1 MYLGGDDTRLFY
13 SYPIEF
19 LKNAT
24 FFSWYKISSI
34 GINGPSQYL
43 APFLLLTAVI
53 NYFIPSKVAMNY
65 LALSMPLILGFIYF
79 QKAIRELFKVEKKYF
94 FEVYLGS
101 IFYILSPI
109 LMIEQLFVF
118 LISIWLIALIPI
130 LIYYF
135 LKYLDT
141 GRFKYVYVSAIWCVI
156 LSFALYAV
164 PWIAGFLLPVI
175 IGLLIASTF
184 YSKKQIVSFLKRLL
198 IFAGFILFTQAFWMA
213 GFVSLYLD
221 LGQDS
226 FASKFLSK
234 GFVDTFTPT
243 ILSTATGNI
252 LYPLLNLF
260 HRQIAFDFE
269 WKLKEVFIQFYDKIY
284 LLNAIYIVVFYVGLM
299 KFRTYLNDRN
309 KKIFIFLLISF
320 IFSLYFYT
328 VNIGPLK
335 NVFLLMGSIP
345 GFTMFRNFFDK
356 FAPGYVM
363 LYSAVISISLIMVS
377 KKFPKKRNIILCSFL
392 LITLLNFIPVKE
404 TVNSV
409 LWTTVDLKK
418 TLIIPQEYINFMK
431 KLDTNISPTNNI
443 LSVPF
448 GTSAY
453 TVITDDTVRKHVY
466 VGVSPVKIFSGISDI
481 SGHYSFG
488 YTPIADVVDNFI
500 IKRDYAKLKNVMYE
514 YNINYIMLT
523 KNVPKA
529 LIDSYVFNTD
539 LYKAQDKDFLNAI
552 TKKKVIESDNGNYI
566 LYEAKKKNNLIN
578 SANAMYKRISQV
590 KYKIYVKNLQKKQA
604 IELVDS
610 YHAGWKLF
618 LSKNSSSDFCYER
631 NKKTFREP
639 YECSGDEKLFENED
653 ILYLFK
659 KDIFRTSHS
668 LLDGYANKW
677 TIDPSYVKKNYDSNY
692 YTVNKDGSINIE
704 LTMYF
709 VPQTYFYVGTI
720 FTVLLLV
727 AGGIYSVKQKKKNE
741 KTKE

>member
-13 SYPIEF
+13 SYPVEF

-43 APFLLLTAVI
+43 APFLLLTALI
-53 NYFIPSKVAMNY
+53 NYLIPSKVAMNY
-65 LALSMPLILGFIYF
+65 LALSVPLILGFLYF
-79 QKAIRELFKVEKKYF
+79 QKAIRELFKIEKKYF

-141 GRFKYVYVSAIWCVI
+141 GRFKYVYISAIWCVI

-164 PWIAGFLLPVI
+164 PWIAGFLLPVT
-175 IGLLIASTF
+175 IGLLIVSAF
-184 YSKKQIVSFLKRLL
+184 YSKKQILSFLKHLL
-198 IFAGFILFTQAFWMA
+198 IFAGFILLTQVFWLT

-260 HRQIAFDFE
+260 HRQIAFDFA

-284 LLNAIYIVVFYVGLM
+284 LLNAIYIAVFCVGLM

-309 KKIFIFLLISF
+309 KKIFVFLLVSF

-356 FAPGYVM
+356 FAPGYVI
-363 LYSAVISISLIMVS
+363 LYSSLISISLIMVS
-377 KKFPKKRNIILCSFL
+377 KKFSKKRNIILSAFL

-418 TLIIPQEYINFMK
+418 TLIIPEEYINFME
-431 KLDTNISPTNNI
+431 KLNTSISPTNNI

-453 TVITDDTVRKHVY
+453 TVISDDMDSKHVY
-466 VGVSPVKIFSGISDI
+466 VGVSPVKVFSGISDI
-481 SGHYSFG
+481 SGHLSFG
-488 YTPIADVVDNFI
+488 FTPVANVVDSVI
-500 IKRDYAKLKNVMYE
+500 IKHDFNKLNQLMYE
-514 YNINYIMLT
+514 YNMNYILVT

-539 LYKAQDKDFLNAI
+539 LYNAQDKNFLNAI
-552 TKKKVIESDNGNYI
+552 AKEKVIESDNGNYI

-578 SANAMYKRISQV
+578 SANAIYKRISQV
-590 KYKIYVKNLQKKQA
+590 KYKIYIKNVQKKQTF
-604 IELVDS
+604 ELVDS

-618 LSKNSSSDFCYER
+618 PSKNPSPDFCTER
-631 NKKTFREP
+631 NIKTTLRSV
-639 YECSGDEKLFENED
+639 ECDGEEKLFENED

-659 KDIFRTSHS
+659 KDVFEASHS
-668 LLDGYANKW
+668 LLHGYANKW
-677 TIDPSYVKKNYDSNY
+677 IIDPEYIKKNYDHSY

-704 LTMYF
+704 LTLYF
-709 VPQTYFYVGTI
+709 VPQTYFYIGTI
-720 FTVLLLV
+720 FTIIFLI
-727 AGGIYSVKQKKKNE
+727 AGGIYSVNQKKKNE
-741 KTKE
+741 KTKK